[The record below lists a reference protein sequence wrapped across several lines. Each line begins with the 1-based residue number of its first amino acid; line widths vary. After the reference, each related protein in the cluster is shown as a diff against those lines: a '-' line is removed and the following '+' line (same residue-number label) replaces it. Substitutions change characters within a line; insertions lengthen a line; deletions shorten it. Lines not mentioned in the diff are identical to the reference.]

1 MLAIAG
7 ALVFTF
13 LYNLLFY
20 KVQIG
25 IGAGVFIFLLH
36 SYFYLTREKSSKY
49 LSLGIVFSLISI
61 TFAFLVGLRANEVV
75 SSINILTS
83 IFFSFVALYF
93 YKNMQLFN
101 FQIPQFL
108 LTPLLIARDSLSS
121 LFDFFKSPPI
131 SKKENHKE
139 IATAVIRGVGI
150 AIPILVILAII
161 LLRAD
166 PVFAKLTENFLGNF
180 WERLIISLIVFSA
193 VFTLGITQLKKTEQ
207 SLLNPDKKT
216 LGRFYELLVVT
227 TSIVTLLATWMKENY
242 TSWEYKVS
250 LIQSM

>member
-1 MLAIAG
+1 
-7 ALVFTF
+7 
-13 LYNLLFY
+13 
-20 KVQIG
+20 
-25 IGAGVFIFLLH
+25 
-36 SYFYLTREKSSKY
+36 
-49 LSLGIVFSLISI
+49 
-61 TFAFLVGLRANEVV
+61 
-75 SSINILTS
+75 
-83 IFFSFVALYF
+83 
-93 YKNMQLFN
+93 MQLFN